1 MAVARHHGS
10 SLTPDCQVLVVAG
23 QFLHLVLRRLQLLLS
38 GIGFLLGRLLL
49 RAQGLDL
56 GLEVINFAG
65 ERMRNFQH
73 LVDLQFV
80 VDVHPV
86 EAGEVLGQDAEHLR
100 DRANRIAGANRVRDD
115 IRWMRLD
122 GRLGRFVSGLIGVLG
137 VGRFAGR
144 WPRRPRGGRRRRNR
158 ALVEVGLRERES
170 ASGNN
175 KHHRECKPG

>member
-1 MAVARHHGS
+1 MAVARHHGRI
-10 SLTPDCQVLVVAG
+10 LTLVCKSLVVAG
-23 QFLHLVLRRLQLLLS
+23 QFLHLVLRRLQLLLG

-86 EAGEVLGQDAEHLR
+86 EAGEILGHDAEHLR
-100 DRANRIAGANRVRDD
+100 DCANRIAGANRVRDD
-115 IRWMRLD
+115 IRRMRLD
-122 GRLGRFVSGLIGVLG
+122 GRLGRFVSGLIGILS
-137 VGRFAGR
+137 VGRFAPVAGR
-144 WPRRPRGGRRRRNR
+144 AVAGPRK
-158 ALVEVGLRERES
+158 AES
-170 ASGNN
+170 CS
-175 KHHRECKPG
+175 R